1 MANNKVQ
8 LANGTVLIDLTDT
21 TATAAD
27 VVSGKYFYAAN
38 GTKTLG
44 TSNEVKEIVDRSI
57 VTLNNSSIT
66 TVGKYALSYC
76 DKLTGITLP
85 NCTLIVDYGICHNS
99 KLASVYLHKVGRVYT
114 ESLSYNPLLTSVAL
128 PALRYALTNALSNNT
143 GLASVDLG
151 SSCPSIAAGAF
162 DGDSSLKTLVL
173 RRTSVCGV
181 TNINAFTGTP
191 FASGGSG
198 GTLYVP
204 SSLISTYRSST
215 NWSVILGYS
224 NNQIKAIET
233 SVYATQY
240 ADGTS
245 I

>member
-21 TATAAD
+21 TATASD

-128 PALRYALTNALSNNT
+128 PALRYSLTNALSNNT

-162 DGDSSLKTLVL
+162 GSDSSLKTLVL
-173 RRTSVCGV
+173 RRTSVCGL

-204 SSLISTYRSST
+204 SAQISAYRSAT
-215 NWSVILGYS
+215 NWSTILGYS
-224 NNQIKAIET
+224 GNQIKAIET
-233 SVYATQY
+233 SAYATQY